1 MHYKYRKLVEIIFKK
16 GNSMKKL
23 FIPILLLFT
32 SLNIYAADISLS
44 DETIIL
50 AQMITAPEV
59 QKCIRQIEDEHN
71 GHFHIWEIIRRPF
84 DPTVSYEEGSAA
96 LAAHSTYFFRGRV
109 GGLTYKGP
117 DAVAVERIDLG
128 GVKYACKIVDQVPY

>member
-1 MHYKYRKLVEIIFKK
+1 
-16 GNSMKKL
+16 MKKL
-23 FIPILLLFT
+23 FVPILLLF
-32 SLNIYAADISLS
+32 SLLNVYAADVSLS

-59 QKCIRQIEDEHN
+59 QKCIRQIEDEHK
-71 GHFHIWEIIRRPF
+71 GHFHIWKIVRRPL
-84 DPTVSYEEGSAA
+84 DPAVTYEEGSAA

-117 DAVAVERIDLG
+117 DAVAVERIDLEDL
-128 GVKYACKIVDQVPY
+128 KYDCKIVDQVPY